1 MYPIRTCAFEQIREP
16 NDHRLVRRTVFVST
30 LVATAALATAA
41 WAQTAIHPYHVA
53 ATKACLIRHAARLVS
68 PTPPPYAYVVG
79 VLEWRP
85 GRAGDIQIVFAAS
98 PARAIVLRQQ
108 VKQVALTFG
117 ATLSEIRR
125 GILRIGNAVVYPKL
139 NNGWKSLTPRRLAT
153 IRHCLR

>member
-1 MYPIRTCAFEQIREP
+1 MRITV
-16 NDHRLVRRTVFVST
+16 LVAT
-30 LVATAALATAA
+30 LVATPALGAAA
-41 WAQTAIHPYHVA
+41 WAQTTIHPYHVA
-53 ATKACLIRHAARLVS
+53 ATQACLVRHGVPLVS
-68 PTPPPYAYVVG
+68 PTRPQYAYVVG

-125 GILRIGNAVVYPKL
+125 GVLRIGNAVVYPSL
-139 NNGWKSLTPRRLAT
+139 NHGWKALTPRRLAT